1 MEELATVSSRP
12 VASLGTSLRRV
23 RCTRPALVEQMAVS
37 LQKHGQLTPAVAVQR
52 SGRLG
57 LIDGFKRQAAAL
69 QLGLATLLVRLATLD
84 ETSQWA
90 AMLALNRGPS
100 RMTELEEA
108 LIIREIVQ
116 AGLKQVQVAQ
126 LVGRHESWVS
136 RRMGL
141 VERLHPELVE
151 GMRLGFLH
159 SGVARRL
166 LVLPPGNQLQV
177 ATAAQSARLG
187 PRDTELLVS
196 LWQRA
201 KDAEIRK
208 QLLAQP
214 AAALK
219 AAFPE
224 LAKPALDPRLTPSGQ
239 QLARLL
245 PHLTGLASKVAL
257 LIPSPSRQDLHL
269 LVPHLTRAHQE
280 ISRLAILLGPAVS
293 DASASA
299 SDEAAATGS
308 SSS

>member
-1 MEELATVSSRP
+1 MEEQATVSSRP
-12 VASLGTSLRRV
+12 LASQGTSLHRV
-23 RCTRPALVEQMAVS
+23 RCTRPALVEQMATS
-37 LQKHGQLTPAVAVQR
+37 LQKHGQLTPVVAVER
-52 SGRLG
+52 SGKLE
-57 LIDGFKRQAAAL
+57 LIDGFKRHAAASR
-69 QLGLATLLVRLATLD
+69 LGLTTLLVRVATLD
-84 ETSQWA
+84 ETSQWS
-90 AMLALNRGPS
+90 AMLALNQGPA

-108 LIIREIVQ
+108 LIIREIVK
-116 AGLKQVQVAQ
+116 AGLTQLQVAQ
-126 LVGRHESWVS
+126 FVGRHKSWVS

-151 GMRLGFLH
+151 GMRLGILH
-159 SGVARRL
+159 PGVARRL
-166 LVLPPGNQLQV
+166 LGLPPGNQLQV
-177 ATAAQSARLG
+177 ATAAQRARLG

-219 AAFPE
+219 ATFPE
-224 LAKPALDPRLTPSGQ
+224 LAKPAPDPRLTPGGQ

-245 PHLTGLASKVAL
+245 PHLEGLAAKMARL
-257 LIPSPSRQDLHL
+257 LPPSSHDLYL
-269 LVPHLTRAHQE
+269 LAPHLSRAHQE
-280 ISRLAILLGPAVS
+280 ISRLASALGPVAS
-293 DASASA
+293 GASASA